1 MGGDQGQG
9 QDRVQDGESAPNQGD
24 GRRAVLLTGAS
35 GRIGSAFF
43 AHARDRYRFRLTVRR
58 PDALAGVPTAG
69 HEVIELDIA
78 DPDACQRACA
88 GIDTVIHLAADPSPE
103 ADFYGS
109 LLDNNIKGTYNVF
122 RAAKDQGCRRLIY
135 ASSVNA
141 VVGYPA
147 GVTVLPDQPVWPTNV
162 YGVTKCFGEAL
173 GIYFAETEGL
183 PIIAVRIGA
192 YEAPWVAED
201 PSPETLAMF
210 VSRRDLNH
218 LLDRCV
224 EVPGVT
230 FAIVQGVSD
239 NREKK
244 LDLAAT
250 RALLGYEPQDDGF
263 ARYGAGGGDDRS

>member
-1 MGGDQGQG
+1 MDASGSDEQ
-9 QDRVQDGESAPNQGD
+9 RTI
-24 GRRAVLLTGAS
+24 LLTGAA
-35 GRIGSAFF
+35 GRIGSAFVE
-43 AHARDRYRFRLTVRR
+43 HGRERYRFRLAVR
-58 PDALAGVPTAG
+58 DASRVPAGAAD
-69 HEVIELDIA
+69 HEVVELDVA
-78 DPDACQRACA
+78 DLDACQAACR

-109 LLDNNIKGTYNVF
+109 LLDNNIKGTFNVF
-122 RAAKDQGCRRLIY
+122 RAAKDQGCRRLVF

-141 VVGYPA
+141 VIGYPP
-147 GVTVLPDQPVWPTNV
+147 GVTVRPEQPVWPTNV

-183 PIIAVRIGA
+183 PTIAVRIGA
-192 YEAPWVAED
+192 YEAPWVGEN

-224 EVPGVT
+224 ETPDVT
-230 FAIVQGVSD
+230 FAIVNGVSD

-244 LDLAAT
+244 LDLTST
-250 RALLGYEPQDDGF
+250 RELLGYAPQDDGF
-263 ARYGAGGGDDRS
+263 ALFGAGDGKRA